1 MAAISDE
8 LRSRITS
15 IRAHYAAPEVVE
27 CFGGED
33 GAKQRCQDTIDAIL
47 RDSFKSAPVQT
58 EADKANIELAKIM
71 RLQNEQAVRPWSTM
85 MQQFLE
91 TQKLMTTRSFE
102 QLRGQFLNA
111 AKTHALPAWKAIIGT
126 YVLYSDEDERRTF
139 MSFLLSARTME
150 ELVVQHNLH
159 VTNRMADNEAF
170 LAAHHRTLAT
180 MTTPLMPPLPD
191 FSTINLTIVQDT
203 ANARDDVAGAGPVA
217 KNKQVAAY
225 SNVSQRGFDVNV
237 SVSGGE
243 PLFPVR
249 QLPNGTLALDMQ
261 SPSRTHAMSM
271 PSCNTCR
278 LAMTICRSSSA
289 RASKITTIS
298 TNAADVAAGEVDAA
312 ATSHSRNSSN
322 NRRVPASS
330 NRQTARS
337 CFL

>member
-180 MTTPLMPPLPD
+180 MTTPLMPPQPD

-249 QLPNGTLALDMQ
+249 QLPNGTLAVDMQ
-261 SPSRTHAMSM
+261 EPFSHARDV
-271 PSCNTCR
+271 NAKLQHLQTCYDN
-278 LAMTICRSSSA
+278 L
-289 RASKITTIS
+289 
-298 TNAADVAAGEVDAA
+298 
-312 ATSHSRNSSN
+312 
-322 NRRVPASS
+322 
-330 NRQTARS
+330 
-337 CFL
+337 